1 MARPTP
7 NNPTGA
13 QVKYKQ
19 TPETLIKLEEAF
31 AIDASVPEACM
42 FAGIS
47 QNCYYEW
54 IKDNPKLGERF
65 AELRQKPVLK
75 ARNVIV
81 KNLENPE
88 VSKWYLERKAKGE
101 FAQRSEVTGAGG
113 VSLVLTPEE
122 KEEIA
127 KVFPNA
133 KDNG

>member
-1 MARPTP
+1 M
-7 NNPTGA
+7 
-13 QVKYKQ
+13 
-19 TPETLIKLEEAF
+19 KLEEAF
-31 AIDASVPEACM
+31 SIDCTVLEACF

-47 QNCYYEW
+47 TQCYYDW
-54 IKDNPKLGERF
+54 IKDEPKLVDRF
-65 AELRQKPVLK
+65 NELRQKPVLK

-81 KNLENPE
+81 KSLENPE
-88 VSKWYLERKAKGE
+88 ISKWYLERKAKGE
-101 FAQRSEVTGAGG
+101 FAQRSEVTGPGG